1 MVIIIDIGRVVK
13 HLRLD
18 YRVIDIYTSAV
29 VKAKNRSFL
38 WRQLT
43 LTVHHKVQAVVA
55 DHNLLVFNWRI
66 DIAVLDST
74 LVELNYLLQL
84 YK

>member
-13 HLRLD
+13 YLRLD
-18 YRVIDIYTSAV
+18 YRVIDIDSSAV
-29 VKAKNRSFL
+29 VKAKNRSLF

-66 DIAVLDST
+66 DIAVLDRT